1 MSGDPTRISAFFLPG
16 KGGLR
21 PAFPEAARTLHRSL
35 LSPSR
40 CGSVGIPI
48 FKNFILP
55 VVSHAIQPQPTAPVS
70 DGAVAPDK
78 LTLAVLHRVLQ
89 RLLNVDVPTPD
100 LVLMLEAIAEV
111 AEQRDGLA
119 NTTTREVA

>member
-1 MSGDPTRISAFFLPG
+1 M
-16 KGGLR
+16 
-21 PAFPEAARTLHRSL
+21 H

-40 CGSVGIPI
+40 CGSIGLPSY
-48 FKNFILP
+48 KNFILP
-55 VVSHAIQPQPTAPVS
+55 VVSYAIQTQPTAPLPEGS
-70 DGAVAPDK
+70 VAPDK
-78 LTLAVLHRVLQ
+78 LTLGVLHRVLQ